1 MYYKIILFWNQE
13 TVNILFS
20 IIINYEILQKI
31 LIAI

>member
-1 MYYKIILFWNQE
+1 MHYKIILFWNQE

-20 IIINYEILQKI
+20 IIINYEILQI

>member
-20 IIINYEILQKI
+20 IIINYEILQI